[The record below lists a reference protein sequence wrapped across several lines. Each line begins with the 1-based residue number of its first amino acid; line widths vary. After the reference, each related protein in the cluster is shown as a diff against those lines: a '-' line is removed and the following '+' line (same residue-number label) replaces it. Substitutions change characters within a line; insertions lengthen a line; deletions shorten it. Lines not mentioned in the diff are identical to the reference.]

1 MPRCAKRIGKRRC
14 KAKCI
19 KGEKYCLFH
28 STKTAGLK
36 RRQQKKNNKSTAA
49 ERIAKRRAIIYGHQ
63 TAGKIATVVGPSMV
77 AFGSSKVTIATMGH
91 IQSNRHGFR
100 QQAEFTHRGIRYTAV
115 NPRTIGPVGK
125 RAGHHMS
132 HKGKRQSTPTR
143 TRRRSKTI
151 AGLGTGVTAYGRTAK
166 QAGYIHAYGPRSIRL
181 RGPGGLWMIGMT
193 AEEAAAEGAQ
203 LKIGAERMADSPR
216 KLALGGYTV
225 ANAGYNT
232 GKAILKA
239 VF

>member
-1 MPRCAKRIGKRRC
+1 M
-14 KAKCI
+14 
-19 KGEKYCLFH
+19 
-28 STKTAGLK
+28 
-36 RRQQKKNNKSTAA
+36 
-49 ERIAKRRAIIYGHQ
+49 AKRRAIIYGHQ

-77 AFGSSKVTIATMGH
+77 AYGTSKVGIATMGH

-115 NPRTIGPVGK
+115 NPRTIGPIGK

-151 AGLGTGVTAYGRTAK
+151 AGLGTGVTAYGRSAK
-166 QAGYIHAYGPRSIRL
+166 QVGYIHAYGPRSIVL
-181 RGPGGLWMIGMT
+181 RSRGMGGLWMLGMSK
-193 AEEAAAEGAQ
+193 EEVAYEATHLKLGVERAAAMP
-203 LKIGAERMADSPR
+203 ER
-216 KLALGGYTV
+216 LALSSYAV
-225 ANAGYNT
+225 ANVGYNT
-232 GKAILKA
+232 GKAILGV

>member
-1 MPRCAKRIGKRRC
+1 M
-14 KAKCI
+14 
-19 KGEKYCLFH
+19 
-28 STKTAGLK
+28 
-36 RRQQKKNNKSTAA
+36 
-49 ERIAKRRAIIYGHQ
+49 AKRRAIIYGHQ

-100 QQAEFTHRGIRYTAV
+100 QQAEFKHRGIRYTPV

-166 QAGYIHAYGPRSIRL
+166 QAGYIHAYGPRSIIL
-181 RGPGGLWMIGMT
+181 RGRGMGGLWMIGMS
-193 AEEAAAEGAQ
+193 AEDMAYERTQ
-203 LKIGAERMADSPR
+203 LEIGAERMANSPR

-225 ANAGYNT
+225 ANVGYNT